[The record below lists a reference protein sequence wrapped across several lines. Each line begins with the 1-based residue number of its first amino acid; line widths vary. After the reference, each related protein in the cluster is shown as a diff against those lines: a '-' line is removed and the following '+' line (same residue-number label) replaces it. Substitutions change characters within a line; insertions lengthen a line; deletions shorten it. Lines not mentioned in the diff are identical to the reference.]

1 LKFRN
6 AAGEDARRTAGDTPA
21 LKIMAD
27 VNLTVDGKKV
37 TAPAGTLLIEA
48 CKSVGIE
55 VPSFCYYPGLSLQGA
70 CRMCVVKVE
79 KMPKLQTA
87 CTTVVAE
94 GMIVATDSD
103 EVRQA
108 RKAMVELL
116 LGNHPLDCP
125 VCDAGGECELQDM
138 AFSYGAAESK
148 FTETKNHREEQQ
160 WSPVVYFDRPRCILC
175 YRCVRVCG
183 EGMDVWALG
192 VQNRGVSSIIAPNQ
206 DDHLECE
213 ECGMCIDICPV
224 GALTSGAYRY
234 KTRPWEMNHVATIC
248 THCGDGCKTTLGVRR
263 SDTGMEIVRG
273 DNRDKSGINN
283 DFLCVKGRY
292 AFDFAHHDERL
303 TTPLI
308 RKNGKLTPATWEE
321 AFELIGKRFREVRDQ
336 DGGQT
341 IGVIGS
347 SRTTNEENYLLSKF
361 ARVVLKTNN
370 LDHHRT
376 ADFPALAAALHG
388 KPGKTATMREVLT
401 APAILLIGNDPTNQ
415 HPLLAWQIRTNVR
428 LRRAKFYVINSTEI
442 KLKRQATG
450 FGLLP
455 AGAEGKAVAFL
466 AGDDSLLDSL
476 VSESTNRDAWTTLRE
491 TIRSEQNLVIVFGS
505 ELRGADIEKL
515 VTFAASL
522 TGAKLICLADYSN
535 SRGASEMG
543 LYPDLLPGY
552 EPLGSAAKFQEEWG
566 GLPTE
571 KGLTLPE
578 MVEVARV
585 GKLKAL
591 YVVGS
596 NPVGRLGV
604 DPFALSKSFV
614 VVQDMFLTETATI
627 ADVVLPAA
635 NAYEKTGTCTN
646 TCGDLQLVKKAGE
659 VTDCKP
665 DFEMIVRIADAMGFD
680 VHGLVPFGGGTRSDM
695 GQTRGAQ
702 SGEADRHAVWLEARN
717 LEPKMTPFDPM
728 AILDEIQRVVAGY
741 DVSRVNLLAGN
752 DVHLEIAES
761 GASVI
766 HKPEL
771 IVPANDNLFSSG
783 TLGRYSKTLNSVYE
797 NKSADT
803 EVAAD

>member
-1 LKFRN
+1 
-6 AAGEDARRTAGDTPA
+6 
-21 LKIMAD
+21 MAN
-27 VNLTVDGKKV
+27 VTLTVDGKKL
-37 TAPAGTLLIEA
+37 TAPAGSLLIDA
-48 CKSVGIE
+48 CKNAGIE

-70 CRMCVVKVE
+70 CRMCVVKIE

-87 CTTVVAE
+87 CTTVVTE
-94 GMIVATDSD
+94 GMVVATDSD

-138 AFSYGAAESK
+138 AFSYGASESK
-148 FTETKNHREEQQ
+148 FTEVKNHREEQQ

-206 DDHLECE
+206 EDHLECE

-234 KTRPWEMNHVATIC
+234 KTRPWEMNHVDTVC

-263 SDTGMEIVRG
+263 CDTGMEIVRG

-283 DFLCVKGRY
+283 DFLCIKGRY
-292 AFDFAHHDERL
+292 AFDFAHSTERL
-303 TTPLI
+303 TQPLI
-308 RKNGKLTPATWEE
+308 RKNGKLTPSTWEE
-321 AFELIGKRFREVRDQ
+321 ALETIGKRLREIRDEH
-336 DGGQT
+336 GGQS
-341 IGVIGS
+341 IGVVGS
-347 SRTTNEENYLLSKF
+347 TRTTNEENYLLSKF

-370 LDHHRT
+370 IDHHRT

-388 KPGKTATMREVLT
+388 KPGKTASMRDVLT

-415 HPLLAWQIRTNVR
+415 HPLLGWQIRTNVR
-428 LRRAKFYVINSTEI
+428 LRRAKLYVINSVPI
-442 KLKRQATG
+442 KLRRQAAA
-450 FGLLP
+450 FGMLP
-455 AGAEGKAVAFL
+455 AGSESKAVAFL
-466 AGDDSLLDSL
+466 AGDDSQLDSL
-476 VSESTNRDAWTTLRE
+476 VTDVTNREAWISLRDKVKA
-491 TIRSEQNLVIVFGS
+491 EQNLVIVFGS
-505 ELRGADIEKL
+505 ELRGSEIEKIA
-515 VTFAASL
+515 TFASSFAG
-522 TGAKLICLADYSN
+522 TKLICLADYSN
-535 SRGASEMG
+535 SRGASDMG

-552 EPLGSAAKFQEEWG
+552 EPVANPKKLAHEWG
-566 GLPTE
+566 ALPAE

-578 MVEVARV
+578 MIDAAKA
-585 GKLKAL
+585 GKLKAF

-596 NPVGRLGV
+596 NPIGRLGV
-604 DPFALSKSFV
+604 DPFAFSKSFV
-614 VVQDMFLTETATI
+614 VVQDMFLTETANI

-635 NAYEKTGTCTN
+635 NAYEKSGTCTN
-646 TCGDLQLVKKAGE
+646 TAGDLQLVKKAGE
-659 VTDCKP
+659 ISGVKA

-680 VHGLVPFGGGTRSDM
+680 VHGLVPFGGGTHSDM

-702 SGEADRHAVWLEARN
+702 SGEADQHAVWLEAHN

-752 DVHLEIAES
+752 DQHLEVAS
-761 GASVI
+761 CGASVR
-766 HKPEL
+766 HDPKL
-771 IVPANDNLFSSG
+771 ISPANDDLFSSG
-783 TLGRYSKTLNSVYE
+783 TLGRYSKTLNSVME
-797 NKSADT
+797 NKPAEA

>member
-1 LKFRN
+1 
-6 AAGEDARRTAGDTPA
+6 
-21 LKIMAD
+21 MAD
-27 VNLTVDGKKV
+27 VNLIVDGKKV
-37 TAPAGTLLIEA
+37 TAPAGSLLIEA

-87 CTTVVAE
+87 CTTTVTE
-94 GMIVATDSD
+94 GMVVATDSD

-138 AFSYGAAESK
+138 TFSYGAAESK
-148 FTETKNHREEQQ
+148 FMEAKNHKEEQQ

-192 VQNRGVSSIIAPNQ
+192 VQNRGVSSIIAPNEG
-206 DDHLECE
+206 DHLDCE

-234 KTRPWEMNHVATIC
+234 KTRPWEMNHVSTIC

-263 SDTGMEIVRG
+263 NDTGMEIVRG

-292 AFDFAHHDERL
+292 AFDFAHHTERL
-303 TTPLI
+303 TQPLV

-321 AFELIGKRFREVRDQ
+321 AFDLIGQRFREVRDQ
-336 DGGQT
+336 DGGSA
-341 IGVIGS
+341 IGVVGS
-347 SRTTNEENYLLSKF
+347 NRTTNEENYLLSKF
-361 ARVVLKTNN
+361 ARVILNTNN
-370 LDHHRT
+370 VDHHRT
-376 ADFPALAAALHG
+376 ADYPALAATLHG
-388 KPGKTATMREVLT
+388 KPGNTASMRDVLT

-428 LRRAKFYVINSTEI
+428 LRRAKLYVINSAPI
-442 KLKRQATG
+442 KLQRQATG
-450 FGLLP
+450 FAMIP
-455 AGAEGKAVAFL
+455 PGAEAKAVAFL
-466 AGDDSLLDSL
+466 AGDDSLLDQL
-476 VSESTNRDAWTTLRE
+476 LGDGMTRDSWVALRDK
-491 TIRSEQNLVIVFGS
+491 IRAEQNVVVAFGS
-505 ELRGADIEKL
+505 ELRGQDIANL
-515 VTFAASL
+515 AAFASTLA
-522 TGAKLICLADYSN
+522 GAKLICLSDYSN

-552 EPLGSAAKFQEEWG
+552 EPVAGTERFQKEWG
-566 GLPTE
+566 TLPSD
-571 KGLTLPE
+571 KGLSLPE
-578 MVEVARV
+578 MMDAAKG

-596 NPVGRLGV
+596 NPVGRLGL
-604 DPFALSKSFV
+604 DPFALSKAFV
-614 VVQDMFLTETATI
+614 VVQDMFLTETANL

-635 NAYEKTGTCTN
+635 NAYEKTGTYTN
-646 TCGDLQLVKKAGE
+646 TCGDLQLIKKAGE
-659 VTDCKP
+659 ISNTKP
-665 DFEMIVRIADAMGFD
+665 DFEMIVRIADAMGSD
-680 VHGLVPFGGGTRSDM
+680 VSGLVPFGTGTRSDM

-702 SGEADRHAVWLEARN
+702 SGEADRHAVWLEAHN

-728 AILDEIQRVVAGY
+728 AILDEIQRVVPGY
-741 DVSRVNLLAGN
+741 QVSRVNLLAGN
-752 DVHLEIAES
+752 DQHLEIAES
-761 GASVI
+761 GASAMQN
-766 HKPEL
+766 PEL
-771 IVPANDNLFSSG
+771 IAPANNDLFSSG
-783 TLGRYSKTLNSVYE
+783 TLGKYSKTLNSVCE
-797 NKSADT
+797 NKTAVP

>member
-1 LKFRN
+1 M
-6 AAGEDARRTAGDTPA
+6 P
-21 LKIMAD
+21 D
-27 VNLTVDGKKV
+27 VNLTVDGKKL
-37 TAPAGTLLIEA
+37 TAPAGSLLIDA
-48 CKSVGIE
+48 CKNAGIE

-87 CTTVVAE
+87 CTTVVGE
-94 GMIVATDSD
+94 GMIVTTDSE
-103 EVRQA
+103 EVRQS
-108 RKAMVELL
+108 RKAMLELL

-138 AFSYGAAESK
+138 TFAYGASESK
-148 FTETKNHREEQQ
+148 FAEAKNHKEEQQ
-160 WSPVVYFDRPRCILC
+160 WSPVVFFDRPRCILC

-192 VQNRGVSSIIAPNQ
+192 VQNRGASSIIAPNQ
-206 DDHLECE
+206 GDHLDCE

-234 KTRPWEMNHVATIC
+234 KTRPWEMNHVGTVC

-283 DFLCVKGRY
+283 DFLCIKGRY
-292 AFDFAHHDERL
+292 AFDFANNTERL
-303 TTPLI
+303 TQPLI
-308 RKNGKLTPATWEE
+308 RKNGKLTPSTWEE
-321 AFELIGKRFREVRDQ
+321 AFELIGKRFAEVRDK
-336 DGGQT
+336 DGGSA
-341 IGVIGS
+341 IGVVGS
-347 SRTTNEENYLLSKF
+347 THTTNEENYLLSKF

-370 LDHHRT
+370 IDHHRT

-388 KPGKTATMREVLT
+388 KPGTTASMRDVLT
-401 APAILLIGNDPTNQ
+401 APAILLLGNDPTNQ
-415 HPLLAWQIRTNVR
+415 HPLLSWQIRTNVR
-428 LRRAKFYVINSTEI
+428 LRRAKLYAINSTPI
-442 KLKRQATG
+442 KLRRQAAA

-455 AGAEGKAVAFL
+455 AGTDSKALAFL
-466 AGDDSLLDSL
+466 AGDDSQVDAL
-476 VSESTNRDAWTTLRE
+476 VTPNTNREAWISLRE
-491 TIRSEQNLVIVFGS
+491 KVRAEQNLVIAFGS
-505 ELRGADIEKL
+505 ELRGQDVAKL
-515 VTFAASL
+515 AAFAASL

-552 EPLGSAAKFQEEWG
+552 EPVATATKFQKEWG
-566 GLPTE
+566 ALPTAQ
-571 KGLTLPE
+571 GLTLPE
-578 MVEVARV
+578 MVDAAKA

-596 NPVGRLGV
+596 NPIGRFGI
-604 DPFALSKSFV
+604 DPFAFSKSFV
-614 VVQDMFLTETATI
+614 VVQDMFLTETAVI

-635 NAYEKTGTCTN
+635 NLYEKSGTCTN
-646 TCGDLQLVKKAGE
+646 TCGDLQLVKKASE
-659 VTDCKP
+659 VSGSKP

-680 VHGLVPFGGGTRSDM
+680 VHSLVPFGGGTHSDM
-695 GQTRGAQ
+695 GQTRGVQ
-702 SGEADRHAVWLEARN
+702 SGEADRHAVWLESHN

-741 DVSRVNLLAGN
+741 DVSRANLLAGN
-752 DVHLEIAES
+752 DQLLEIAAAGV
-761 GASVI
+761 GAI
-766 HKPEL
+766 HNPEL
-771 IVPANDNLFSSG
+771 IVPANDDLFSSG
-783 TLGRYSKTLNSVYE
+783 TLGRYSKTLNSVHE
-797 NKSADT
+797 NKPDES

>member
-1 LKFRN
+1 M
-6 AAGEDARRTAGDTPA
+6 P
-21 LKIMAD
+21 D
-27 VNLTVDGKKV
+27 VTLTVDGKKI
-37 TAPAGTLLIEA
+37 TAPAGSLLIEA
-48 CKSVGIE
+48 CKSAGIE

-87 CTTVVAE
+87 CTTGVTE
-94 GMIVATDSD
+94 GMIVSTDSD

-138 AFSYGAAESK
+138 TFSYGAAESK
-148 FTETKNHREEQQ
+148 FAEAKNHRDEQQ

-192 VQNRGVSSIIAPNQ
+192 IQNRAVGSVIAPNQ
-206 DDHLECE
+206 EDHLDCE

-234 KTRPWEMNHVATIC
+234 KTRPWEMNHVGTIC

-263 SDTGMEIVRG
+263 SETGMEIVRG
-273 DNRDKSGINN
+273 DNRDKSGING

-292 AFDFAHHDERL
+292 AFDFAHHQDRL
-303 TTPLI
+303 TQPLI
-308 RKNGKLTPATWEE
+308 RKNGKLTPSTWEE
-321 AFELIGKRFREVRDQ
+321 AFELVGQRFREIRDQ
-336 DGGQT
+336 SGGSA

-347 SRTTNEENYLLSKF
+347 NRTTNEENYLLSKF

-370 LDHHRT
+370 VDHHRT
-376 ADFPALAAALHG
+376 ADFPALASALHG
-388 KPGKTATMREVLT
+388 KPQKTASMRDVLN
-401 APAILLIGNDPTNQ
+401 APAILVIGNDPTNQ
-415 HPLLAWQIRTNVR
+415 HPLLGWQIRTNVR
-428 LRRAKFYVINSTEI
+428 LRRAKLYIINSAPI
-442 KLKRQATG
+442 KLRRQATA

-455 AGAEGKAVAFL
+455 AGAEAKAVAFL
-466 AGDDSLLDSL
+466 AGDDSLLDALLSGD
-476 VSESTNRDAWTTLRE
+476 TTRDAWIALRE
-491 TIRSEQNLVIVFGS
+491 KIRAEQKLVIVFGS
-505 ELRGADIEKL
+505 ELRGRDIEKL
-515 VTFAASL
+515 VGFAATL
-522 TGAKLICLADYSN
+522 TEAKLICLGDYAN

-552 EPLGSAAKFQEEWG
+552 EPVAATKTFQQEWG
-566 GLPTE
+566 NLPPE
-571 KGLTLPE
+571 KGLSLPE
-578 MVEVARV
+578 MVESAKA

-596 NPVGRLGV
+596 NPVSRFGI
-604 DPFALSKSFV
+604 DPFVLSKSFV
-614 VVQDMFLTETATI
+614 VVQDMFLTETANI

-635 NAYEKTGTCTN
+635 NAYEKTGTYTN

-659 VTDCKP
+659 VSDTKS
-665 DFEMIVRIADAMGFD
+665 DFEMIVRIADAIGFD
-680 VHGLVPFGGGTRSDM
+680 VRGLVPFGGGTHSDM

-702 SGEADRHAVWLEARN
+702 SGEADRHAVWLEAHN

-728 AILDEIQRVVAGY
+728 AILDEVQRVVAGY

-752 DVHLEIAES
+752 DQHLEIAES
-761 GASVI
+761 GASLI
-766 HKPEL
+766 QPPEL
-771 IVPANDNLFSSG
+771 IVPANDDLFSSG
-783 TLGRYSKTLNSVYE
+783 TLGRYSKTLNSVCE
-797 NKSADT
+797 NKSAVP

>member
-1 LKFRN
+1 
-6 AAGEDARRTAGDTPA
+6 
-21 LKIMAD
+21 MAD
-27 VNLTVDGKKV
+27 VTLTVDGKKI
-37 TAPAGTLLIEA
+37 TAPTGSLLIEA
-48 CKSVGIE
+48 CKNVGIE
-55 VPSFCYYPGLSLQGA
+55 VPSFCYYPGLALQGA
-70 CRMCVVKVE
+70 CRMCVVKIE

-87 CTTVVAE
+87 CTTVVTE

-138 AFSYGAAESK
+138 TFSYGAAESK
-148 FTETKNHREEQQ
+148 FMEAKNHKEEQQ

-192 VQNRGVSSIIAPNQ
+192 IQNRAVSSVIAPNEE
-206 DDHLECE
+206 DHLDCE

-234 KTRPWEMNHVATIC
+234 KTRPWEMNHVGTIC

-263 SDTGMEIVRG
+263 CDTGAEIVRG
-273 DNRDKSGINN
+273 DNRDKSGING

-292 AFDFAHHDERL
+292 AFDFVHNKERL
-303 TTPLI
+303 TQPLI
-308 RKNGKLTPATWEE
+308 RRNGKLTPATWED
-321 AFELIGKRFREVRDQ
+321 AFELIGSQFRGVRDR
-336 DGGQT
+336 DGGSA

-347 SRTTNEENYLLSKF
+347 NRTTNEENYLLSKF
-361 ARVVLKTNN
+361 ARSVLHTNN
-370 LDHHRT
+370 VDHHRT

-388 KPGKTATMREVLT
+388 TPGRTASMRDVLN
-401 APAILLIGNDPTNQ
+401 APALLLIGNDPTNQ

-428 LRRAKFYVINSTEI
+428 LRQARLYVINSLPI
-442 KLKRQATG
+442 KLQRQAAA
-450 FGLLP
+450 FGMIP
-455 AGAEGKAVAFL
+455 AGTEAKAVAFL
-466 AGDDSLLDSL
+466 AGDDSLLDQL
-476 VSESTNRDAWTTLRE
+476 AGDGATRDSWIALRE
-491 TIRSEQNLVIVFGS
+491 KIRGEQNMVIAFGS
-505 ELRGADIEKL
+505 ELRGNDVERLAS
-515 VTFAASL
+515 FASGL
-522 TGAKLICLADYSN
+522 TGAKLICLGDYAN

-552 EPLGSAAKFQEEWG
+552 EPLSDAARFQLEWG
-566 GLPTE
+566 TLPSE
-571 KGLTLPE
+571 KGLSLPE
-578 MVEVARV
+578 MMEAAQA

-591 YVVGS
+591 YVVGA
-596 NPVGRLGV
+596 NPVEHLGV
-604 DPFALSKSFV
+604 DPFVLSKSFV

-635 NAYEKTGTCTN
+635 NAYEKTGTYTN

-659 VTDCKP
+659 VSNTKP
-665 DFEMIVRIADAMGFD
+665 DFEMIVRIADAMGSD
-680 VHGLVPFGGGTRSDM
+680 VSGLVPFRSGTHSDM

-702 SGEADRHAVWLEARN
+702 SGEADRHAVWLEANN

-741 DVSRVNLLAGN
+741 DASRVNLLAGV
-752 DVHLEIAES
+752 DQHLEISES
-761 GASVI
+761 GASLI
-766 HKPEL
+766 QSAEL
-771 IVPANDNLFSSG
+771 IVPANDDLFSSG
-783 TLGRYSKTLNSVYE
+783 TLGRYSKTLNSVIE
-797 NKSADT
+797 NKSAVP